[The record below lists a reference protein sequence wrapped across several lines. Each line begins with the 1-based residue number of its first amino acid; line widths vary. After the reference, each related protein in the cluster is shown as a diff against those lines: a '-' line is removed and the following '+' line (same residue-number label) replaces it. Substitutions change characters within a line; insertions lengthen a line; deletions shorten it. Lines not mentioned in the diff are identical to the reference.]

1 MLEKMRN
8 SLGLLGS
15 RGGWAGA
22 GEWRRQG
29 LEGGE
34 ELRGLGLGWE
44 MVRKGESALRGFS
57 MATHGGAVMVSRSAR
72 GHGDL
77 ARRLV
82 PIRSTQCV
90 LVTVSIP
97 PSRPRA
103 LVCPRLWAE
112 ALQAS
117 FPGRQLAVGA
127 RGTLQREHCLKML
140 GCRNKFKKKM
150 FPVVS
155 LRGSFLFHRRN

>member
-44 MVRKGESALRGFS
+44 MMRKGESALRGFS

-72 GHGDL
+72 GHGDS

-97 PSRPRA
+97 PSRP
-103 LVCPRLWAE
+103 
-112 ALQAS
+112 
-117 FPGRQLAVGA
+117 
-127 RGTLQREHCLKML
+127 
-140 GCRNKFKKKM
+140 
-150 FPVVS
+150 
-155 LRGSFLFHRRN
+155 